1 VYGIDLPGMVN
12 HLGLKAVVK
21 QVPFVP
27 HEASIEYLMS
37 SDMLLL
43 LISGDSSAGIV
54 TSKIYEYL
62 ASGKPIMAVTPK
74 GEAAN
79 LVIKHAR
86 GIVVPPDDDEAI
98 AHHIKRSFVL
108 WERGDLKVSV
118 PRWEGMK
125 TYERRSQTGV
135 LADIFD
141 RLISERRSK

>member
-1 VYGIDLPGMVN
+1 M
-12 HLGLKAVVK
+12 
-21 QVPFVP
+21 
-27 HEASIEYLMS
+27 
-37 SDMLLL
+37 
-43 LISGDSSAGIV
+43 

-62 ASGKPIMAVTPK
+62 ASGKTIIAVTPK

-79 LVIKHAR
+79 LIIKHAR

-118 PRWEGMK
+118 PRWEGLE

-141 RLISERRSK
+141 QVIADKKITTDFH